1 MIQQKKEFLRMLFI
15 EHFLQ
20 LLSVHLPCLGQSTKL
35 TWGLLESKTNT
46 KPGQHEW
53 SNRTSIMINLWPHV
67 TACLC
72 IMRMLNKRK
81 PFFGVLP
88 ASECRHEA
96 QPKEQS
102 FSNRWIGNYLDNHM
116 WSSKNCFHCDIKI
129 SFSFSSAVTC
139 HSGCLQPRQH
149 ERHQPS
155 FIMRRETWR
164 AIRVMQS
171 PRNRFFPP
179 TRLPMMKNSSTFV
192 KEKVCA
198 EWKKLP

>member
-1 MIQQKKEFLRMLFI
+1 MRLFPAHAKSLVCGGNEMSGAFVVSSWDFWSLRTKSSNSILFFYHTSTSITPTATPHPGRLAKEQKTILELNLKFPTRHTEPMIQQKKEFLRMLFI

-81 PFFGVLP
+81 PFFG
-88 ASECRHEA
+88 S
-96 QPKEQS
+96 
-102 FSNRWIGNYLDNHM
+102 
-116 WSSKNCFHCDIKI
+116 
-129 SFSFSSAVTC
+129 
-139 HSGCLQPRQH
+139 CLH
-149 ERHQPS
+149 LNVDT
-155 FIMRRETWR
+155 RR
-164 AIRVMQS
+164 S
-171 PRNRFFPP
+171 PRNNLFR
-179 TRLPMMKNSSTFV
+179 T
-192 KEKVCA
+192 A
-198 EWKKLP
+198 E